1 MAYFLKKSNTK
12 KGVYL
17 QIYESYRNK
26 EKQETSHRAIK
37 SIGYVSELTS
47 DKIPDPISYY
57 KAEVRK
63 MNEKRKKEMEESRV
77 KTIDSD
83 PTKNLGHFLVKSVFG
98 TLKVE
103 PHLNLL
109 AKIAGK

>member
-37 SIGYVSELTS
+37 SIGYVNDLTS

-57 KAEVRK
+57 KAKVRR
-63 MNEKRKKEMEESRV
+63 MNEKRKKEMEESRI
-77 KTIDSD
+77 KTSIVTRQRTSAI
-83 PTKNLGHFLVKSVFG
+83 SS
-98 TLKVE
+98 
-103 PHLNLL
+103 
-109 AKIAGK
+109 